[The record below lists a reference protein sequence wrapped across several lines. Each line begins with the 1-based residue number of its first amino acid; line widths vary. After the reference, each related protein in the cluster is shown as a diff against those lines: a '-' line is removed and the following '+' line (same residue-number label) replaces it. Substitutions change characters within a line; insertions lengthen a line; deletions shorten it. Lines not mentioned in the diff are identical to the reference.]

1 MPIKPW
7 MQLIVLTLTCAT
19 AIAQEEYDREPIR
32 YSASQ
37 PDNLVSQLDQQL
49 ASGSTKL
56 QFDDDRGYLQAV
68 LQALSVPQSS
78 QVLVFSKTSLQ
89 RQRITPKTPR
99 AVYFSDDVYVGY
111 CQRGDVL
118 EISAVDPQLGTVFYT
133 LDQQRTETP
142 RFKRQGDSCLICHS
156 SGNTQNVPGHV
167 IRSLFTD
174 RSGQPIL
181 SEGSHRVDHT
191 TPFEQR
197 WGGWY
202 VTGTHGGQKHMGN
215 VTHNPRDI
223 KELEPAS
230 GGQNITDLQPLFR
243 ASHYL
248 TPHSD
253 LVALMV
259 LEHQAQTHNY
269 ITRASFTVR
278 EALYYQ
284 QNLNRDLDEAPD
296 HRWPSTDSRIA
307 SAGNALLKY
316 LLFCEEAPL
325 AEPIAGTSAFAAEFA
340 ALGPRDS
347 KGRSLRDL
355 DCQRRLFKY
364 PCSYLIY
371 SKSFDA
377 LHPEMRDYVLTR
389 LLKILTGED
398 PDPTF
403 AHLTPEDR
411 QAILEILRDT
421 KPNLPE
427 AWRTAALR

>member
-1 MPIKPW
+1 
-7 MQLIVLTLTCAT
+7 
-19 AIAQEEYDREPIR
+19 
-32 YSASQ
+32 
-37 PDNLVSQLDQQL
+37 
-49 ASGSTKL
+49 
-56 QFDDDRGYLQAV
+56 
-68 LQALSVPQSS
+68 
-78 QVLVFSKTSLQ
+78 LQ

-133 LDQQRTETP
+133 LDQQPTETP

-167 IRSLFTD
+167 VRSVFPD
-174 RSGQPIL
+174 RGGQPIL

-191 TPFEQR
+191 TPFEKR

-202 VTGTHGGQKHMGN
+202 VTGTHGGQRHMGN

-223 KELEPAS
+223 TEMEPAS
-230 GGQNITDLQPLFR
+230 GGQNVTDLQPLFR

-259 LEHQAQTHNY
+259 LEHQAQMHNF

-278 EALYYQ
+278 EALHYQ
-284 QNLNRDLDEAPD
+284 QQLNRDLKEAPD

-307 SAGNALLKY
+307 SAGDALLKY

-325 AEPIAGTSAFAAEFA
+325 AEPIAGTSEFAAEFA
-340 ALGPRDS
+340 ARGPRDH

-371 SKSFDA
+371 SPSFDA
-377 LHPEMRDYVLTR
+377 MHAEMRDYVLTR
-389 LLKILTGED
+389 LHRILTGED
-398 PDPTF
+398 ADPAF
-403 AHLTPEDR
+403 AHLTAEDR
-411 QAILEILRDT
+411 RAILEIVRDT
-421 KPNLPE
+421 KFNLPDQ
-427 AWRTAALR
+427 WQAAAIR